1 VRLKVDVPDDWL
13 PAIDSARGE
22 RSIADYLRDLIRD
35 DQPKK
40 VRAKLSEPARR
51 GRPKVNPTAQE

>member
-1 VRLKVDVPDDWL
+1 MRLKVDVPDDWL
-13 PAIDSARGE
+13 PAIDSSRGE

-40 VRAKLSEPARR
+40 VRAKLSDPPKR
-51 GRPKVNPTAQE
+51 GRPKVNQDGQE